1 MTFEREIVLVLASY
15 ALGGLSTGYYLVR
28 VRTGQ
33 DIRSLGSG
41 SAGGS
46 NVARALGS
54 RGFFITVL
62 GDVSKGA
69 VAAGSALYL
78 GLEPWGVTL
87 VMIAVVAGS
96 IWPAQLGFRGGKGL
110 ATAGGAMLVFDFW
123 LVMAVA
129 GVAAVVLVLSR
140 QRAGGLVA
148 VAITPAI
155 AAAMGFPLGDVLGVA
170 VLVLLVLFAHRS
182 NIQGTIRGAG
192 RPLGEGQ

>member
-15 ALGGLSTGYYLVR
+15 ALGCLSTGYYLVR

-41 SAGGS
+41 SAGGT

-69 VAAGSALYL
+69 VAAGSALYFE
-78 GLEPWGVTL
+78 LEPWGVTL

-129 GVAAVVLVLSR
+129 GLAAVVLVLSR

-148 VAITPAI
+148 VAMTPGI
-155 AAAMGFPLGDVLGVA
+155 AAVMRLPLGDVLGVA

-182 NIQGTIRGAG
+182 NIHETIKGTG